1 MVCVLGRPV
10 VGAAGA
16 RGARGPP
23 LDPESGA
30 LLGRAPADPL
40 ERRREGHPGKSLPL
54 QLLIRL
60 SHRESAVLFSLVNV
74 S

>member
-1 MVCVLGRPV
+1 M
-10 VGAAGA
+10 GAEGS
-16 RGARGPP
+16 RGAREPP
-23 LDPESGA
+23 LDSESGA
-30 LLGRAPADPL
+30 LLRRASAHPL